1 MIITYIGSLKPS
13 HLNSCVHVA
22 GVSKVLE
29 ARWHLHCLADLVLV
43 HVLHEPD
50 TAVVILLKA
59 GEVQFISLNSTFQEV
74 GVVESN
80 IDQDSLCFLH
90 RLYGHVF
97 VFSTHH

>member
-50 TAVVILLKA
+50 AAVVIELKA
-59 GEVQFISLNSTFQEV
+59 GEVHFISQNSAFQESW
-74 GVVESN
+74 GCQ
-80 IDQDSLCFLH
+80 IK
-90 RLYGHVF
+90 Y
-97 VFSTHH
+97 